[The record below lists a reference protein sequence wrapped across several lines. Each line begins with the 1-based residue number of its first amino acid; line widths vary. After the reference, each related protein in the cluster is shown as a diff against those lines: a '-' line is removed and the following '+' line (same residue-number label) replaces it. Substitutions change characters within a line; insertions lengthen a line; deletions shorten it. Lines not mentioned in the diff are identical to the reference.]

1 MDYAVVAQVMDKVGE
16 LCVERAG
23 VEPGMEVLD
32 VGCGTGNAT
41 IPAARLGARVTGLEP
56 SADLLAIARERAAD
70 AMVEIDW
77 VEAHPAKL
85 PFADGSF
92 DCVISIFGD
101 PSEHAVQEMRRVCR
115 GRIAMYALTVFD
127 V

>member
-1 MDYAVVAQVMDKVGE
+1 MDYAVIAQTMEKIGE
-16 LCVERAG
+16 VCVERVG

-41 IPAARLGARVTGLEP
+41 IPAARMGARVTGLEP

-77 VEAHPAKL
+77 VQGDPAKL

-92 DCVISIFGD
+92 DRVISIFGD
-101 PSEHAVQEMRRVCR
+101 GSELAVDEMRRVCR
-115 GRIAMYALTVFD
+115 GRIAMYALTILD

>member
-1 MDYAVVAQVMDKVGE
+1 MDYAVVAQVMDRVGE
-16 LCVERAG
+16 LCFERVG

-41 IPAARLGARVTGLEP
+41 IPAARMGARVTGLEA

-77 VEAHPAKL
+77 VEGDPAAL
-85 PFADGSF
+85 PFADASF
-92 DCVISIFGD
+92 DRVISIFGD
-101 PSEHAVQEMRRVCR
+101 PSERVVEEMRRVCR
-115 GRIAMYALTVFD
+115 GRIAMYALTILD

>member
-1 MDYAVVAQVMDKVGE
+1 MDYAVIAQTMEKIGE
-16 LCVERAG
+16 VCVERVG

-41 IPAARLGARVTGLEP
+41 IPAARMGARVTGLEP

-77 VEAHPAKL
+77 VQGDPAKL

-92 DCVISIFGD
+92 DRVISIFGD
-101 PSEHAVQEMRRVCR
+101 GSELAVDEMRRVCR
-115 GRIAMYALTVFD
+115 GRIAMYALTIVD

>member
-1 MDYAVVAQVMDKVGE
+1 MDFAVIAETMQKIGE
-16 LCVERAG
+16 VCVERVG

-41 IPAARLGARVTGLEP
+41 IPAARMGARVTGLEQ

-77 VEAHPAKL
+77 VLGDPAEL
-85 PFADGSF
+85 PFADASF

-101 PSEHAVQEMRRVCR
+101 GSERVVEEMRRVCR
-115 GRIAMYALTVFD
+115 GRIAMYALTVLD
-127 V
+127 A

>member
-1 MDYAVVAQVMDKVGE
+1 MDYAVIAQTMEKIGE
-16 LCVERAG
+16 VCVERVG

-41 IPAARLGARVTGLEP
+41 IPAARIGARVTGLER

-77 VEAHPAKL
+77 VVGDPAKL

-92 DCVISIFGD
+92 DRVISILADGSD
-101 PSEHAVQEMRRVCR
+101 RVVNEMRRVCR
-115 GRIAMYALTVFD
+115 GRIAMYALTVLD
-127 V
+127 A

>member
-1 MDYAVVAQVMDKVGE
+1 MAETMEKVGE

-23 VEPGMEVLD
+23 VEPGMTVLD

-41 IPAARLGARVTGLEP
+41 IPAARIGARVTGLEP

-77 VEAHPAKL
+77 VQADPADL
-85 PFADGSF
+85 PFADDSF
-92 DCVISIFGD
+92 DRVISVL
-101 PSEHAVQEMRRVCR
+101 AVGSAGVVDEMRRVCR
-115 GRIAMYALTVFD
+115 GRIAMYALTVLD
-127 V
+127 A